1 MVLVVLDT
9 TFSATKEISPE
20 PTMPRP
26 VAGLLFVQL
35 YVVVELEPVN
45 TTSTISPAQTIW
57 FGGSSTVGV
66 GLTLMVKVTNDP
78 EINGLVEPLAKTLV
92 SARSNRSIV
101 HQVLLVL
108 LFGSESQGPQS
119 SDTLLLNAPVPVT
132 LNHTLMVPV

>member
-1 MVLVVLDT
+1 
-9 TFSATKEISPE
+9 
-20 PTMPRP
+20 
-26 VAGLLFVQL
+26 
-35 YVVVELEPVN
+35 
-45 TTSTISPAQTIW
+45 
-57 FGGSSTVGV
+57 
-66 GLTLMVKVTNDP
+66 MVKVTNDP